1 MARRTMIGELRH
13 RVSMQS
19 STESAAAYGQDVRT
33 WSTYATVW
41 AMVEMSPGSE
51 IQLGLS
57 QQALAPYRVTIRYR
71 GDVQA
76 SHRIVYGAK
85 ILEIVS
91 VADLNGY
98 GTHETITAIE
108 SYPGMVTT
116 TTTTTASP

>member
-1 MARRTMIGELRH
+1 MARTVIGELRH
-13 RVSMQS
+13 RIELQS
-19 STESAAAYGQDVRT
+19 SSESADSYGQDVRT
-33 WSTYATVW
+33 WSTYGTVW
-41 AMVEMSPGSE
+41 ARVEMKPGTE
-51 IQLGLS
+51 QQVGLS
-57 QQALAPYRVTIRYR
+57 QQAMSPYIVTIRYR

>member
-19 STESAAAYGQDVRT
+19 STESADAYGQDVRT

-71 GDVQA
+71 GDVLP

-85 ILEIVS
+85 ILEVMSVS
-91 VADLNGY
+91 DLTGY
-98 GTHETITAIE
+98 GTHEVITCVE
-108 SYPGMVTT
+108 SIPGAVTT
-116 TTTTTASP
+116 TTTTAGA